1 MVHERMALAGAAVLA
16 MAGGTDAFMTGPQ
29 AYTPGA
35 RTAGKSLAVS
45 RQAPG
50 RMAPLAGLRMV
61 AAKPQTDVAVS
72 PTGLASAPAASAHRQ
87 SMMACPG
94 SDPCCHLP

>member
-29 AYTPGA
+29 AYTPCA

-87 SMMACPG
+87 SMMACTG